1 MVFGIASPFG
11 GLNNFSSYFLS
22 NFLGTFQT
30 RGLGSNFTQER
41 PSHKPAKQDRK
52 KNGGDE
58 VRYLDLRKPQHVEC
72 ETDDHQ

>member
-1 MVFGIASPFG
+1 MVCGIASPFG
-11 GLNNFSSYFLS
+11 GLDNFSSYFLS
-22 NFLGTFQT
+22 NFLGA
-30 RGLGSNFTQER
+30 LHIQER

-58 VRYLDLRKPQHVEC
+58 VRYLDFRKPQHIER

>member
-1 MVFGIASPFG
+1 MVCGIASPFD
-11 GLNNFSSYFLS
+11 GLDNFSSYFLS
-22 NFLGTFQT
+22 NFLGA
-30 RGLGSNFTQER
+30 LHIQER

-58 VRYLDLRKPQHVEC
+58 VRKPQHVER

>member
-1 MVFGIASPFG
+1 MYEKS
-11 GLNNFSSYFLS
+11 LL
-22 NFLGTFQT
+22 T

-58 VRYLDLRKPQHVEC
+58 VRYLDFRKPQHVER